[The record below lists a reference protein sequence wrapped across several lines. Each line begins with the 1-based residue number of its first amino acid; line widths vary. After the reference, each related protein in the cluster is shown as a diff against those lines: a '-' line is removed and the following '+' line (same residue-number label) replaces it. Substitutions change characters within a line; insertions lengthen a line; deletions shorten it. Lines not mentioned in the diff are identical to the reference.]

1 MSKIKERNINTNLII
16 RKNEFPSINLDSLNL
31 INSKNKEDIRIKKS
45 ESMKNNIYN
54 FRKRERNISRETN
67 SNNSIIIN
75 SVTKMDI
82 RSCILEAKN
91 EKKIKYKLENEKN
104 SRINSFEMENLLKNQ
119 SKLCKKR
126 SKQEKFIDFFINDNN
141 KNSIY
146 NLHDNS
152 LTTTKYNL
160 FTFIPKGLLYQ
171 FSSWSNI
178 YFLFTAIIQSIPI
191 ISPINLITAIIPL
204 IFVLGLGMIREAI
217 EDFGRY
223 NYDKL
228 NNKEEVIVFRNNKF
242 IRSVSKTLRHGEV
255 ILIYENNTIPADI
268 ILIDSKFKDGRC
280 YVETSSLDGE
290 KNLKLKVANKYTQG
304 FVSKDVNSR
313 KNIEKYINPQKYLF
327 SGHIKINAPNP
338 NLSYVN
344 GNIHF
349 VFKKKDYNIEQDI
362 NITNNEFILK
372 GSILKSTS
380 WIVGIVVYTGK
391 NNKIILNAKRPRLK
405 ISKTDKK
412 LNLYLTFVFFL
423 LIFLCVECAVTYNLQ
438 FKKLQKFYSSV
449 LLVPQNTMKDSII
462 IFFTYFLLLN
472 TLIPISLIVS
482 IEIIKIIQ
490 GVFIEWDILLYSNWR
505 HCFCSV
511 KGFSIN
517 EELGNVNFIFA
528 DKTGTLTKNQLQ
540 FKYCIIGNKF
550 YKYQKLG
557 ETDSIINLLDKF
569 SNRQDS
575 LASYE
580 IVSRQSRNIRRDNY
594 YDNSKIMMNKTNNN
608 YTNIMKEDSKNGKIN
623 NDMFVT
629 YQEGIKKKKIRIEGN
644 NKFIKNKS
652 LFSIDNNKSSSKKIS
667 SIYSNNMNKNEKINN
682 YNYNYNNI
690 SSYYRSNQRENNDKI
705 FEENEFSFYLKGIIR
720 INEGYFAN
728 PENNSFLKAKSVK
741 NVNSINYKHEFWI
754 ALALANECMIKY
766 EHGEVR
772 YIGTSLDDLE
782 LVRTAHDQGYKLIET
797 TVNGKTIEINGKN
810 YYYEVLQVL
819 GFSSERKRMS
829 IIVKYRNEIFLYI
842 KGADSEISKRLSK
855 KNLKYENYD
864 AVSNGLIEFSK
875 EGLRTLMIAF
885 RKIKNEDYNLWR
897 NKLYEEEINEKN
909 IEKRNDLHERL
920 YDIIE
925 NNLIL
930 LGGTVVED
938 KLQDNVPQTIKE
950 LKNAGIKIWILTG
963 DKLDTAESIGY
974 NCNLLSKDQKIFV
987 LKIMNNE
994 EENIVLNKSFKEL
1007 NNFFK
1012 EFQEFIIA
1020 LVKKYNSESQY
1031 LDNNWIYNNSN
1042 IRNYNI
1048 EITQDNNVPLN
1059 KQSNTSFNFSSINFE
1074 LFNYILEN
1082 DILEPFSIIIE
1093 SPVLNL
1099 LFKDEEMTKDFVKI
1113 AYYSNTVICC
1123 RISPSQKSEI
1133 IQKIKKFDKNVVTLA
1148 IGDGSNDVS
1157 MITEANI
1164 GVGIHGEEG
1173 VSAIQASD
1181 FAIGEFQLLKRL
1193 LFIHGRSNLYR
1204 ISKMIIYFFYK
1215 NFIFSFCQFYYSTRC
1230 LASGQSI
1237 IDEWYVTC
1245 YNLIFTSIPLCIRAL
1260 TDTDIDI
1267 NDEKNISKNLALL
1280 YKENRDKNDIFNFKK
1295 LILNFIKGIFFSYI
1309 FYVSGFDN
1317 EILIH
1322 GYNKNMSYVSLRIYI
1337 SIIVVVSMNL
1347 LIQSHFIVF
1356 LLPLSIGI
1364 SLLLLILFLVINHYG
1379 LFFDYDSKA
1388 SLIVPITSSQ
1398 FILGILYISF
1408 INFIFEYSLK
1418 LFRIYFNNSL
1428 SSELLL
1434 KKNFLKKDEINNIYP
1449 YNPNKISNTLKE
1461 KVKEDKSNISF
1472 ISKKSSLNKLNLN
1485 NQNKKLY
1492 LSLSKLNRLHEIAKN
1507 EK

>member
-1 MSKIKERNINTNLII
+1 MSTIRERKINSLIF
-16 RKNEFPSINLDSLNL
+16 RKKDIPTINLYALNL
-31 INSKNKEDIRIKKS
+31 FTSKTKDKENKLIKKS
-45 ESMKNNIYN
+45 ESMKKNNNNY
-54 FRKRERNISRETN
+54 RKGERNISRETI

-75 SVTKMDI
+75 SITKMDI
-82 RSCILEAKN
+82 RSCILDIKN
-91 EKKIKYKLENEKN
+91 EKKLKLMDNEKN
-104 SRINSFEMENLLKNQ
+104 SRINSLEMEMILKNQ
-119 SKLCKKR
+119 SKLYKKVT
-126 SKQEKFIDFFINDNN
+126 KQEKFIEFDINDNN

-146 NLHDNS
+146 NFSDNTIS
-152 LTTTKYNL
+152 TTKFNL

-171 FSSWSNI
+171 FSSWSNV
-178 YFLFTAIIQSIPI
+178 YFLFTAIIQSIKI
-191 ISPINLITAIIPL
+191 ISPITSITAIIPL
-204 IFVLGLGMIREAI
+204 IFVLGLGLIREAI
-217 EDFGRY
+217 EDLGRN
-223 NYDKL
+223 NYDNL

-242 IRSVSKTLRHGEV
+242 IKSISKTLRHGEV
-255 ILIYENNTIPADI
+255 IIIYENSIIPADI

-304 FVSKDVNSR
+304 FISKDVNVR
-313 KNIEKYINPQKYLF
+313 KNIEKCIIPEKYTF

-338 NLSYVN
+338 NLSYIK
-344 GNIHF
+344 GNIHPQ
-349 VFKKKDYNIEQDI
+349 FKKENCNIEQDI
-362 NITNNEFILK
+362 SITNNEFILK
-372 GSILKSTS
+372 GSILKNTS
-380 WIVGIVVYTGK
+380 WIIGIVVYTGK
-391 NNKIILNAKRPRLK
+391 HNKIILNSKRPRLK
-405 ISKTDKK
+405 ISKTERK
-412 LNLYLTFVFFL
+412 LNLYLIFVFFL
-423 LIFLCVECAVTYNLQ
+423 LIFLCIECSITYYLKYQ
-438 FKKLQKFYSSV
+438 KFQKFYSTV
-449 LLVPQNTMKDSII
+449 LLIPKISIKDSII

-490 GVFIEWDILLYSNWR
+490 AIFIGWDILLYSNYR

-511 KGFSIN
+511 KRFSIN

-528 DKTGTLTKNQLQ
+528 DKTGTLTKNKLQ
-540 FKYCIIGNKF
+540 FKYCIIGNKY

-557 ETDSIINLLDKF
+557 DADSIINLLDKF

-575 LASYE
+575 MASIE
-580 IVSRQSRNIRRDNY
+580 IISRQSKINRRENNLLN
-594 YDNSKIMMNKTNNN
+594 DNSRIMINKSNNN
-608 YTNIMKEDSKNGKIN
+608 SNFINEEINKSDSKNGKVN

-629 YQEGIKKKKIRIEGN
+629 YQEGKKMIRIEGN
-644 NKFIKNKS
+644 NKFINNKS
-652 LFSIDNNKSSSKKIS
+652 LFSIDNNKSSSKVIS
-667 SIYSNNMNKNEKINN
+667 SIYSNNNKNKNRKINN
-682 YNYNYNNI
+682 NYNNI
-690 SSYYRSNQRENNDKI
+690 SYHKSNHQKEETKQRDNNDTI
-705 FEENEFSFYLKGIIR
+705 FEENEFSFYLKGIIK
-720 INEGYFAN
+720 INEGYFSN
-728 PENNSFLKAKSVK
+728 PENNSFLKTKSVK
-741 NVNSINYKHEFWI
+741 DTNSINYKHEFWI

-766 EHGEVR
+766 EHGEVK

-782 LVRTAHDQGYKLIET
+782 LVRTASEQGYKLIEAS
-797 TVNGKTIEINGKN
+797 VNGKTIEINGKN
-810 YYYEVLQVL
+810 YYYEILQVL

-829 IIVKYRNEIFLYI
+829 IIVKYRNEIILYI

-855 KNLKYENYD
+855 SNIKSDNYD
-864 AVSNGLIEFSK
+864 IISNGLIEFSK
-875 EGLRTLMIAF
+875 QGLRTLMIAY

-897 NKLYEEEINEKN
+897 NKLYEEEINIEKN
-909 IEKRNDLHERL
+909 YTLHDRL

-950 LKNAGIKIWILTG
+950 LKTAGIKIWILTG

-974 NCNLLSKDQKIFV
+974 NCNLLSKNQKIFV
-987 LKIMNNE
+987 LKIINNE
-994 EENIVLNKSFKEL
+994 EEDLVMNKSFKEL

-1012 EFQEFIIA
+1012 EFQEFLVS

-1031 LDNNWIYNNSN
+1031 LNNNWIFNNSN

-1048 EITQDNNVPLN
+1048 EITQDNNPELN
-1059 KQSNTSFNFSSINFE
+1059 KQSTKLFNFSSINFE
-1074 LFNYILEN
+1074 LFNYIIEN

-1123 RISPSQKSEI
+1123 RISPSQKSQI
-1133 IQKIKKFDKNVVTLA
+1133 IQKIKKFDKNAVTLA

-1164 GVGIHGEEG
+1164 GIGIYGEEG
-1173 VSAIQASD
+1173 VSAVQASD

-1237 IDEWYVTC
+1237 IDEWYVTF

-1267 NDEKNISKNLALL
+1267 NNENQNLALL
-1280 YKENRDKNDIFNFKK
+1280 YKENRDKNQIFTFKK
-1295 LILNFIKGIFFSYI
+1295 LILNFLKGIFFSLI
-1309 FYVSGFDN
+1309 FYLSGFDN

-1347 LIQSHFIVF
+1347 LIQSHFIVY

-1364 SLLLLILFLVINHYG
+1364 TTFLFLIIFLVLNHYG
-1379 LFFDYDSKA
+1379 LFFNYNSKA
-1388 SLIVPITSSQ
+1388 SLIVPIISSQ
-1398 FILGILYISF
+1398 FILGILYIAC
-1408 INFIFEYSLK
+1408 INFVFEFSSK

-1428 SSELLL
+1428 SSKLILN
-1434 KKNFLKKDEINNIYP
+1434 KKSPNKDELNKICQYS
-1449 YNPNKISNTLKE
+1449 PNKISINPNE
-1461 KVKEDKSNISF
+1461 KIKEDKSNISF
-1472 ISKKSSLNKLNLN
+1472 ISKKSSFNKLNLI
-1485 NQNKKLY
+1485 NQNKKVNF
-1492 LSLSKLNRLHEIAKN
+1492 KLP
-1507 EK
+1507 